1 MQSWS
6 RRQEGYHRTRPLSSQ
21 GSRYQTIRG
30 LDEFSSRQLL
40 RSDSDDS
47 VDLAALI
54 YELELATTTAA
65 SAGDNTNAGG
75 EAAATSG
82 PEGGSSAQDAH
93 SRALETILQRG
104 RRLELMQLRM
114 QALFGPDQPQQEAGS
129 ADSAALPPPIPQ
141 TTSSD
146 ATPSRSRPSDRA
158 NGVSTANPNAP
169 QTSPARRAEV
179 RQVRGSPG
187 GANISYSIDP
197 DFEMDESD
205 DDTSEEGDAQRNAGN
220 PSGIAA
226 SREAEHIDLANLR
239 AADETTAALRNLLRF
254 GSPDEINRFSET
266 IQSTPGAS
274 GTPAPTRGSSS
285 NPSSSQRQ
293 QLRLSRMAQRAE
305 EEAALNRAI
314 LMSIQENQTP
324 SRAAPGGDNVTGEP
338 PEADVAML
346 VSMGFT
352 REQSVQALVEN
363 RLNVELAANRLLGI
377 DF

>member
-1 MQSWS
+1 
-6 RRQEGYHRTRPLSSQ
+6 
-21 GSRYQTIRG
+21 
-30 LDEFSSRQLL
+30 
-40 RSDSDDS
+40 

-65 SAGDNTNAGG
+65 SAGDNANASGD
-75 EAAATSG
+75 AAAASG
-82 PEGGSSAQDAH
+82 VENSSSAQDAH
-93 SRALETILQRG
+93 SRALEMILQRG
-104 RRLELMQLRM
+104 RRLERM
-114 QALFGPDQPQQEAGS
+114 QRRMQELFGPDLPPQETGS
-129 ADSAALPPPIPQ
+129 ADSTSWPPPIPQ

-146 ATPSRSRPSDRA
+146 ATPGRSRASDRT
-158 NGVSTANPNAP
+158 NGTPNAP
-169 QTSPARRAEV
+169 QTSPARRAEL

-205 DDTSEEGDAQRNAGN
+205 DDTSEEGDAAQRAAGN
-220 PSGIAA
+220 TSGIAA
-226 SREAEHIDLANLR
+226 PREADHIDLSNLR

-254 GSPDEINRFSET
+254 GSPDEINQFSDT
-266 IQSTPGAS
+266 VQGTSGPASTPAV
-274 GTPAPTRGSSS
+274 TRAGSSSS
-285 NPSSSQRQ
+285 NPNSSQRQ

-324 SRAAPGGDNVTGEP
+324 SRAAPGGEHATGEP